1 MAGVITGRDA
11 KALVDGAVAEL
22 SSDPRK
28 PKRIVAAMSGG
39 VDSSVAA
46 FLLKE
51 AGIDVVGVT
60 LRLRSCS
67 DEKDEVRKACCGAE
81 DSIHARLS
89 AGRMGIPHYFLDYQD
104 DFRRIVL
111 ERAWSE
117 YEKGRTPNPCVLC
130 NRWLKFGR
138 LMDYAG
144 EIGADGMA
152 TGHYARVLASDRGE
166 AGLYRGLDPVKD
178 QSYFLFDLRRENLRR
193 CWFPLGSLKK
203 SDVREI
209 ARFAGLANAERR
221 ESQDACFGVKG
232 ESFPETLRRVL
243 GAEVR
248 PGTFVDEQGKI
259 LGRHDG
265 VYAYTLGQR
274 RGLGIALGS
283 RGYVAGIRPETA
295 EVVVSTDERLLLAD
309 FLEAD
314 EVNWLAPEFAAFPF
328 TGEAQVRY
336 GHRPEA
342 AEIVPLPDGGI
353 EVRFRKPVRAVTPGQ
368 AAVVYAGDRL
378 ICGGWIR
385 RPAVQ
390 R

>member
-1 MAGVITGRDA
+1 MKGEICERGA
-11 KALVDGAVAEL
+11 KALVEGAVAEIA
-22 SSDPRK
+22 SDPRK
-28 PKRIVAAMSGG
+28 PKLVVAAMSGG

-51 AGIDVVGVT
+51 AGLDVVGVT

-89 AGRMGIPHYFLDYQD
+89 AGRLGVPHYFLDYQD
-104 DFRRIVL
+104 DFKRIVL

-144 EIGADGMA
+144 EIGAAGIA
-152 TGHYARVLASDRGE
+152 TGHYARTLADGKGGI
-166 AGLYRGLDPVKD
+166 GLYRGLDPAKD
-178 QSYFLFDLRRENLRR
+178 QSYFLFDLRHESLRR

-203 SDVREI
+203 AEVREI
-209 ARFAGLANAERR
+209 ARFAGLANAEKR

-243 GAEVR
+243 GTESR
-248 PGTFVDEQGKI
+248 PGNFVDERGRV

-265 VYAYTLGQR
+265 FHAFTLGQR

-283 RGYVAGIRPETA
+283 RGYVAAIRPETA
-295 EVVVSTDERLLLAD
+295 EVVVSTDESLLLAD
-309 FLEAD
+309 SLEAD
-314 EVNWLAPEFAAFPF
+314 EANWLAPEFAASPF

-342 AEIVPLPDGGI
+342 AEIEPLPDGGI
-353 EVRFRKPVRAVTPGQ
+353 RVRFRKPVRAVTPGQ
-368 AAVVYAGDRL
+368 AAVAYSGDRL
-378 ICGGWIR
+378 VCGGWIR